1 MTEFQRQALSSGQR
15 QAMAGEGYVIIPS
28 VLTERECAEFSRVL
42 DEIWVREHLSE
53 TYDHEPG
60 VQFVPNLLQ
69 YSAAFQRCVSDSVV
83 LAAVR
88 VALGPAIRL
97 NRILGRRADPGH
109 GHQALHDLE
118 RSRGGPYFKANAI
131 WCLDEFTPFNGSTR
145 LIPGSHANG
154 EPYLSRLVD
163 PGLEHPDERRAL
175 APRGSVIVHNSH
187 ILHGGTRN
195 DSQSPRRSIHAAF
208 STLNVE
214 PHWTFGALP
223 PGIRT
228 ALTPETLALLEP
240 AMPPST
246 ARWSPGAPSVGL

>member
-1 MTEFQRQALSSGQR
+1 MRESRQQTMSSEQ
-15 QAMAGEGYVIIPS
+15 QKAMAKEGYVIIPG
-28 VLTERECAEFSRVL
+28 VLTERECNEFSRLL

-53 TYDHEPG
+53 THNYEPG

-69 YSAAFQRCVSDSVV
+69 YSASFQRCVTDPIV
-83 LAAVR
+83 LTAVR
-88 VALGPAIRL
+88 LALGPSIRL

-163 PGLEHPDERRAL
+163 PDLEHPDECRAL

-187 ILHGGTRN
+187 VIHGGTRN

-208 STLNVE
+208 STPNVE
-214 PHWTFGALP
+214 PHWAFDDLSA
-223 PGIRT
+223 GIRA
-228 ALTPETLALLEP
+228 ALAPETLALLEP
-240 AMPPST
+240 AMQPPST
-246 ARWSPGAPSVGL
+246 AC

>member
-1 MTEFQRQALSSGQR
+1 MSSFP
-15 QAMAGEGYVIIPS
+15 A
-28 VLTERECAEFSRVL
+28 CAEFSRVL

-53 TYDHEPG
+53 TYNHEPG

-69 YSAAFQRCVSDSVV
+69 YSAAFQRCVSDPVV

-223 PGIRT
+223 PGIRA